1 MAEQERKSRAPTRTD
16 TNPRRGILTRT
27 TPADRGLVELPVLA
41 PHLQFR
47 DIGEDRTLLVSE
59 SFNTL
64 LHGKLYRDLLPLLDG
79 RRRHDEIVAALEGA
93 HGAANLVAAMASLSG
108 KGYAVS
114 AEHGMEPGRAAYWSS
129 LGASPRWVEQRLT
142 ESRVAVAGDRHGLV
156 RHLEESGVR
165 AHVGAESD
173 PGTRTD
179 TGSGADTGARKD
191 SGSEMAT
198 GVGAGPGAGAQTGTD
213 SLAERGTQT
222 KVPDLL
228 VIVCDDYLDEGLAD
242 INRRQLELGA
252 PWMLLRPRGI
262 EPLFGPVF
270 CAAGGGRDGTASE
283 GAGPCWACLS
293 YRLQSHREV
302 HNFLR
307 AVAGE
312 AAAFKP
318 FAADSTVLEAL
329 YRLIAAEIVKWLV
342 LDEASPVHEHAIAM
356 NVGAFASS
364 RHRVLRRPQCP
375 ACGDAAL
382 YRPDRPPVAVRL
394 ESSPKTHRNS
404 GGARSVAPEVTLAK
418 YRHLVSPIGGVV
430 TWLKRT
436 TDEADSWLHVY
447 WAGSNLGM
455 RSRSLSSLRRSL
467 RSKSAGKGSTRGQ
480 SEVSALC
487 EAVERYSGAFHGD
500 EIRARRRLL
509 DFTEAEEAIH
519 PNEAQLF
526 SDDQL
531 DNAESINA
539 QGHPYNI
546 VPPRLDPDA
555 EIDWTPV
562 WSLTR
567 QRHRWLPTS
576 MLYSMAPEQRGP
588 SDPIADSNG
597 CAAGNTLE
605 EAILQGFY
613 ELAERD
619 AFGIWWYNRLEAPA
633 VDLESF
639 EDEYL
644 ASAADHY
651 ARYEREL
658 WMLDVTSDIGI
669 PTFVALSRRPDA
681 DTEDIIYGAGAHA
694 DPRLA
699 ALRAICELNQCLTW
713 LPRPGSRDGRPTI
726 DDPLALWWWK
736 TARLADCAWLAPAA
750 DKRVRKASDFA
761 VAESADTR
769 EDVEYCRALV
779 EARGMEFL
787 VLDQTRPDIG
797 MPVARVIV
805 PGMRHFWARFAPG
818 RLYDAPVGMGYRER
832 PLAEAELNP
841 APVIA

>member
-1 MAEQERKSRAPTRTD
+1 MAEQERKSRAPTGTD
-16 TNPRRGILTRT
+16 TTPRGGILTRT
-27 TPADRGLVELPVLA
+27 TPADQGLVSLPALA

-47 DIGEDRTLLVSE
+47 DIGEEQTLLVSE

-64 LHGKLYRDLLPLLDG
+64 LHGKLYCSLLPLLDG
-79 RRRHDEIVAALEGA
+79 RRPHEEIVAALEGV
-93 HGAANLVAAMASLSG
+93 HGAANVIAVMASLSG
-108 KGYAVS
+108 KGYVVS
-114 AEHGMEPGRAAYWSS
+114 AEHGMDPNRAAYWSS

-142 ESRVAVAGDRHGLV
+142 ESRIAVVGDEGRMI
-156 RHLEESGVR
+156 RHLKESGVG
-165 AHVGAESD
+165 AHTPAEADIGASM
-173 PGTRTD
+173 
-179 TGSGADTGARKD
+179 DTGA
-191 SGSEMAT
+191 
-198 GVGAGPGAGAQTGTD
+198 GAGPGDAAETD
-213 SLAERGTQT
+213 D
-222 KVPDLL
+222 PDLV

-242 INRRQLELGA
+242 ANRRQLELGA
-252 PWMLLRPRGI
+252 PWMLVRPRGI

-270 CAAGGGRDGTASE
+270 HAD

-293 YRLQSHREV
+293 YRLRSHQEV

-318 FAADSTVLEAL
+318 FAAEPTVLEAL

-342 LDEASPVHEHAIAM
+342 LEDAATVHEHAITM
-356 NVGAFASS
+356 NVGTFQSS
-364 RHRVLRRPQCP
+364 RHRVERRPQCP
-375 ACGDAAL
+375 ACGDEAL

-394 ESSPKTHRNS
+394 HSSPKAHRNS

-418 YRHLVSPIGGVV
+418 YRHLVSPISGVV
-430 TWLKRT
+430 TWLART

-467 RSKSAGKGSTRGQ
+467 RSKSAGKGSTREQ

-500 EIRARRRLL
+500 EIRVRKRL
-509 DFTEAEEAIH
+509 TEFGADEAIH
-519 PNEAQLF
+519 PKDAQLF

-531 DNAESINA
+531 DDAESINA

-562 WSLTR
+562 WSLTYE
-567 QRHRWLPTS
+567 RHRWLPTS

-588 SDPIADSNG
+588 SDLIADSNG

-619 AFGIWWYNRLEAPA
+619 AFGIWWYNRLRVPA
-633 VDLESF
+633 VDLASF

-644 ASAADHY
+644 ASAADYY
-651 ARYEREL
+651 ARYERDL

-669 PTFVALSRRPDA
+669 PTFVALSRRPHA
-681 DTEDIIYGAGAHA
+681 ETEDIIYGAGAHA

-713 LPRPGSRDGRPTI
+713 LPRPEGGDGRPMI
-726 DDPLALWWWK
+726 DDPMALRWWK
-736 TARLADCAWLAPAA
+736 TARLADCSWLAPA
-750 DKRVRKASDFA
+750 KAKPPCRASQYETI
-761 VAESADTR
+761 ESTDMR
-769 EDVEYCRALV
+769 DDVEHCRALV

-787 VLDQTRPDIG
+787 ILDQTRPDIG
-797 MPVARVIV
+797 MPVVRVIV

-818 RLYDAPVGMGYRER
+818 RLYDVPVGMGYRKR
-832 PLAEAELNP
+832 PLAEADLNP